1 MIPDMKKSFSDMMKE
16 RRVGMILL
24 AAGLAACLFGYFC
37 TEEVDIVLQKA
48 INICLECI
56 GIG

>member
-1 MIPDMKKSFSDMMKE
+1 MNLAKDKL
-16 RRVGMILL
+16 RYGILL
-24 AAGLAACLFGYFC
+24 LSIVFIVAGVYLG
-37 TEEVDIVLQKA
+37 EVRTIFNKA